1 MLAHKNSYG
10 TPKEMKL
17 SFKNEKAVFTINNME
32 VELEKNTEEKL
43 LYIFATRALKRADA
57 KMLILNDVVI
67 TDVSEAI

>member
-1 MLAHKNSYG
+1 MLSHKNSYG
-10 TPKEMKL
+10 VPKEMKL
-17 SFKNEKAVFTINNME
+17 SFKNEKAVFIINDME

-67 TDVSEAI
+67 TDVSEVK